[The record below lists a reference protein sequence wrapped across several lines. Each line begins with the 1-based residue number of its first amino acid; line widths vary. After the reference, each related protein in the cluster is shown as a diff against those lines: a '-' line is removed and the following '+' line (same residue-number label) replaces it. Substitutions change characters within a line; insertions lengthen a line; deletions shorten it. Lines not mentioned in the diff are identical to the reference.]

1 MRTTSTIVP
10 TESTEP
16 PPEPSLKFPP
26 LKQTFTALTTAS
38 ARQAA
43 HALDNFS
50 TSSANPRNWS
60 LSKKWQTSLTVAL
73 TGFIST
79 LESSIGVPGI
89 HAVMDYFGVIN
100 EKIGILI
107 GTFYVLGLG

>member
-1 MRTTSTIVP
+1 
-10 TESTEP
+10 
-16 PPEPSLKFPP
+16 
-26 LKQTFTALTTAS
+26 
-38 ARQAA
+38 
-43 HALDNFS
+43 
-50 TSSANPRNWS
+50 
-60 LSKKWQTSLTVAL
+60 LTVAL